1 MPFLRPTSR
10 AVRLPLVLAM
20 LALVLAQALGGWH
33 RIRHGVDTG
42 SHVGSH
48 AGSHS
53 DASAPAASGSP
64 GSPASPALGHA
75 HHAHGH
81 DPYAHEA
88 GSDTCRLLDALTQAG
103 VPPATP
109 CVLPPSTAAAVSVQ
123 GARSIVVAAAT
134 PFDARGPPAAH

>member
-1 MPFLRPTSR
+1 MSLLHPTPS

-20 LALVLAQALGGWH
+20 LALALAQALGGWH

-48 AGSHS
+48 VGSHAGSRAGSHV
-53 DASAPAASGSP
+53 
-64 GSPASPALGHA
+64 

-109 CVLPPSTAAAVSVQ
+109 CVLPPSTVAAVPVP
-123 GARSIVVAAAT
+123 GA
-134 PFDARGPPAAH
+134 PPTRTGASA

>member
-1 MPFLRPTSR
+1 MSLLHPTSR

-42 SHVGSH
+42 SHVGSQAESH
-48 AGSHS
+48 AGS
-53 DASAPAASGSP
+53 
-64 GSPASPALGHA
+64 HA

-109 CVLPPSTAAAVSVQ
+109 CVLPPSTAAAVPVQ
-123 GARSIVVAAAT
+123 GARSVVVAAAT

>member
-1 MPFLRPTSR
+1 MSLLHPTSR
-10 AVRLPLVLAM
+10 TLRLPLVLAM

-33 RIRHGVDTG
+33 RIRHGVDTD
-42 SHVGSH
+42 SHVGSQAGSH
-48 AGSHS
+48 AGS
-53 DASAPAASGSP
+53 
-64 GSPASPALGHA
+64 HA

-103 VPPATP
+103 VPPATT
-109 CVLPPSTAAAVSVQ
+109 CVLSLSTAASVPVQ
-123 GARSIVVAAAT
+123 RSHTVVVPAAT